1 MQMHVYQAVMSD
13 GNWAQ
18 LAWHNVQVATTK
30 HDFESGMGGGGGGG
44 KG

>member
-1 MQMHVYQAVMSD
+1 MTDASLMRVYEAVMSN

-30 HDFESGMGGGGGGG
+30 HDFD
-44 KG
+44 